1 MLSANNSV
9 CSYAMYVSGRNNY
22 VMTILLPCSYCN
34 KSAITTASIGRERN
48 EAYLQAPNERG
59 L

>member
-9 CSYAMYVSGRNNY
+9 CSYAMYVSGRNNC
-22 VMTILLPCSYCN
+22 VMTILLPYN

-48 EAYLQAPNERG
+48 EAHLQAPNERG